1 MIVSLYAMENP
12 SLVEHGMAH
21 SDVLIVGAGPTGL
34 VLSLWLSKVGV
45 KPRIIDKTSE
55 PGTTSPALAVHAR
68 TLELYRQLDLVDAV
82 IESGHK
88 VPAVNLWVG
97 GNREARVSFKDVG
110 ADITP
115 YPFLHIFP
123 QDEHERLLIARLEAM
138 GIAVE
143 RRTELIGYSD
153 EGDRI
158 VARLRGAS
166 GGEER
171 CEAGYIAGCD
181 GAHSLVRQTMSTGF
195 PGGTYQ
201 QIFYVAD
208 VETSGPPLDGE
219 LHVDLDETDF
229 LAIFPLAGE
238 GRARLIGTVRD
249 ERAEHPEALKFG
261 DVSSRAIDHLKVR
274 VGKVNWFSTYRVHHR
289 VTEHFRKG
297 RAFLLGDA
305 AHIHSPAGGQG
316 MNTGI
321 GDAIN
326 LAWKWA
332 AVLGGRAPET
342 LLDSYEP
349 ERIAFA
355 RRLVNTTDR
364 VFTLATAEG
373 RIADLIRT
381 RLVPVLFPAAA
392 KFEALR
398 EWMFRTVSQVTINYR
413 HSPLSAGSA
422 GDLHG
427 GDRLPWVPV
436 EGTDNYCPLAAATWQ
451 AHVYGVASPELV
463 GWCQRHGLPLQ
474 VFAWRPHYGEAGF
487 ARDAVYLLRPDT
499 YIALAEKSA
508 SPDALRRYFADRGLR
523 L

>member
-1 MIVSLYAMENP
+1 M
-12 SLVEHGMAH
+12 
-21 SDVLIVGAGPTGL
+21 
-34 VLSLWLSKVGV
+34 
-45 KPRIIDKTSE
+45 
-55 PGTTSPALAVHAR
+55 
-68 TLELYRQLDLVDAV
+68 
-82 IESGHK
+82 
-88 VPAVNLWVG
+88 
-97 GNREARVSFKDVG
+97 
-110 ADITP
+110 
-115 YPFLHIFP
+115 
-123 QDEHERLLIARLEAM
+123 
-138 GIAVE
+138 
-143 RRTELIGYSD
+143 
-153 EGDRI
+153 
-158 VARLRGAS
+158 
-166 GGEER
+166 
-171 CEAGYIAGCD
+171 
-181 GAHSLVRQTMSTGF
+181 
-195 PGGTYQ
+195 
-201 QIFYVAD
+201 
-208 VETSGPPLDGE
+208 
-219 LHVDLDETDF
+219 
-229 LAIFPLAGE
+229 
-238 GRARLIGTVRD
+238 
-249 ERAEHPEALKFG
+249 
-261 DVSSRAIDHLKVR
+261 R
-274 VGKVNWFSTYRVHHR
+274 VGKVNWFSTYHVHHR
-289 VTEHFRKG
+289 VTERFRKG

-332 AVLGGRAPET
+332 AVLGGHASET

-427 GDRLPWVPV
+427 GDRLPWVPI
-436 EGTDNYCPLAAATWQ
+436 EDTDNYRPLAAATWQ
-451 AHVYGVASPELV
+451 AHVYGVASPEL
-463 GWCQRHGLPLQ
+463 GAWCQGHSLPLQ

-487 ARDAVYLLRPDT
+487 ARDALYLLRPDT

-508 SPDALRRYFADRGLR
+508 SPDPLRRYFADRGLR